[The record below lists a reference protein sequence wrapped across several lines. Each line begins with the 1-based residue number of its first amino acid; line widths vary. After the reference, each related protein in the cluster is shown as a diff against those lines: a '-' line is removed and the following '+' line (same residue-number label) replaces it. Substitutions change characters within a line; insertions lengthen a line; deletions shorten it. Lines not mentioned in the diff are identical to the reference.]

1 MIGFIPGLGMQEI
14 ILLGLCVL
22 IPLGGSAVVLVVMRL
37 SRTKSR
43 DRDDDDRSDR
53 GDEFPTRRRG

>member
-1 MIGFIPGLGMQEI
+1 MLGFIPGLGMQEV

-22 IPLGGSAVVLVVMRL
+22 IPLGGAAVVLVVMRL
-37 SRTKSR
+37 SKTKPR

>member
-1 MIGFIPGLGMQEI
+1 MLGFIPGLGMQEV

-22 IPLGGSAVVLVVMRL
+22 IPLGGAAVVLVVMRL
-37 SRTKSR
+37 SKTKPR
-43 DRDDDDRSDR
+43 ERDDDDRSDR